1 MKKKLLLW
9 SFWPILMLFAFGFY
23 FLLPK
28 SSENTHLKFVP
39 ENADFVVLLN
49 PLEFVKSY
57 VVLMEANPA
66 VFDSLEL
73 GALKSEDKKPN
84 LDLGFNLMSKIGVF
98 RFFVENSDV
107 PFLGLVVE
115 VNNFNAFVEFLN
127 PSDNK
132 PQPVEYGNG
141 KYLLLEKDAQI
152 ILLKDNVGVSIKS
165 EFTKVNDEI
174 AKQCFDEIFTKEKHL
189 QDVDESFAEVLSQ
202 KDEIVIWT
210 KKNNKFSES
219 VNPYL
224 TIISN
229 LFDRKIT
236 KMNLTPAGFEVDVM
250 LQASNEDAI
259 IFKEQSEKVALQNT
273 ECFRVSASLNPKS
286 FDSFFDVIL
295 PSEKKY
301 LLTHWTGAI
310 SSSIESFKN
319 VSVKRLEKQ
328 KNPDQIIPNP
338 NYPFQY
344 EEKDLIDVKIPFAKG
359 GIDEMFSYPY
369 FNFAIELEDVA
380 ATKSLIDKDSSI
392 SKIGDYY
399 SFVLKDYILV
409 KNKEKQFQRVYFY
422 FVDNALVFTPDLPNS
437 TFQPTF
443 SNFDM
448 VFRFDPFFD
457 NYEHKGMMDGF
468 VIDKVQGLGFNG
480 FELHF
485 VEYKEGYI
493 YLHGVFDLKNT
504 ENHLIGFPM
513 LLKKITEYD
522 FLFGL
527 TAI

>member
-9 SFWPILMLFAFGFY
+9 SFWPILMLFVFGFY
-23 FLLPK
+23 FLLPQP
-28 SSENTHLKFVP
+28 SENKHLNYVP
-39 ENADFVVLLN
+39 ENADFVVFVN

-57 VVLMEANPA
+57 VELMEANPA

-73 GALKSEDKKPN
+73 GVLKEKDEKPN
-84 LDLGFNLMSKIGVF
+84 LDLGFNLMSKMGVF
-98 RFFVENSDV
+98 RFTLENSNV
-107 PFLGLVVE
+107 PFYGVVVE
-115 VNNFNAFVEFLN
+115 VTNFSSFVEFLN
-127 PSDNK
+127 PRDNK
-132 PQPVEYGNG
+132 PQPVEYSNG
-141 KYLLLEKDAQI
+141 KYLLLAKDDQI
-152 ILLKDNVGVSIKS
+152 ILLKNNIGVSVKC
-165 EFTKVNDEI
+165 EFTEVNDEV

-189 QDVDESFAEVLSQ
+189 QDVDESFADVLSQ
-202 KDEIVIWT
+202 KDEIIIWT
-210 KKNNKFSES
+210 KKNNKFAES

-224 TIISN
+224 AIISG

-259 IFKEQSEKVALQNT
+259 IFKEQSEKVLLQNT

-295 PSEKKY
+295 PTEKKY
-301 LLTHWTGAI
+301 LLSYWTGAI

-319 VSVKRLEKQ
+319 VSIKRLEKQ
-328 KNPDQIIPNP
+328 ANPDETKPNP

-344 EEKDLIDVKIPFAKG
+344 VEKDLVDMKIPFAKG

-369 FNFAIELEDVA
+369 FNFAIELKDVA
-380 ATKSLIDKDSSI
+380 ATKSLIEKDSSI

-399 SFVLKDYILV
+399 SFVLKDYVLI
-409 KNKEKQFQRVYFY
+409 KNSEKQFQRVFFY
-422 FVDNALVFTPDLPNS
+422 FTDNALVFTPDLPSSN
-437 TFQPTF
+437 FQPTF

-448 VFRFDPFFD
+448 VFRFDPFFE

-468 VIDKVQGLGFNG
+468 VIDKVQALGLNG

-485 VEYKEGYI
+485 EEYKDGFI
-493 YLHGVFDLKNT
+493 HLHGVFDLKDT